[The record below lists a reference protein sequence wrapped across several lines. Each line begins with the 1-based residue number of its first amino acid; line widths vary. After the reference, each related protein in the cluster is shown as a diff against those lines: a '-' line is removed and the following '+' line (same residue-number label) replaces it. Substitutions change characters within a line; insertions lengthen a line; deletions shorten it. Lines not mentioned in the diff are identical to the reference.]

1 MFESQTLAASNAGMV
16 VPGREGQGGQSSS
29 KKQDPLLKGLKEIDS
44 GMYWSCGNG
53 EAPLIRTP
61 EMRTPQ

>member
-1 MFESQTLAASNAGMV
+1 MFETQTLAASNAGMV

-44 GMYWSCGNG
+44 GRYNVCTGQVVMV
-53 EAPLIRTP
+53 EFH
-61 EMRTPQ
+61 